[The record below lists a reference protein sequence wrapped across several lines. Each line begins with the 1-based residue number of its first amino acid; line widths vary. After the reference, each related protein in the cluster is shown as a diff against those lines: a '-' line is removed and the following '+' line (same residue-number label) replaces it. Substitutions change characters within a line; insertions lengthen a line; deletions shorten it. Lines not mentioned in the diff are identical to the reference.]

1 MSPRPKPPG
10 PAPDRRTLHEAAL
23 RHLARF
29 ASTEDGLR
37 RVLERRVHRWARATE
52 AADEDIRPGLDAAR
66 AVARAL
72 VDAGA
77 IDDAEFAAARARRLA
92 RGGRSR
98 RAVSAHL
105 AAKGIDAGRIATVLT
120 GADDLPSALV
130 YLQRRRIGPFRPER
144 DPETR
149 QRDLAALAR
158 AGFER
163 DVAERAL
170 SMGRD
175 DAEAMTIAL
184 KRG

>member
-1 MSPRPKPPG
+1 MPPSPKPPG
-10 PAPDRRTLHEAAL
+10 PAPDQRALHEAAL

-29 ASTEDGLR
+29 AATEDGLR
-37 RVLERRVHRWARATE
+37 RVLERRVHRWARAAG
-52 AADEDIRPGLDAAR
+52 AAGDELQPSLAAAR
-66 AVARAL
+66 AVARAM
-72 VDAGA
+72 VEAGA
-77 IDDAEFAAARARRLA
+77 VNDAEFAAARARRLA

-105 AAKGIDAGRIATVLT
+105 PAKGVGVGEIAAALT
-120 GADDLPSALV
+120 GADDLAAALV
-130 YLQRRRIGPFRPER
+130 YLQRRRIGPFRAAAVPEG
-144 DPETR
+144 R

-170 SMGRD
+170 STSRA
-175 DAEAMTIAL
+175 DADAMTVAL